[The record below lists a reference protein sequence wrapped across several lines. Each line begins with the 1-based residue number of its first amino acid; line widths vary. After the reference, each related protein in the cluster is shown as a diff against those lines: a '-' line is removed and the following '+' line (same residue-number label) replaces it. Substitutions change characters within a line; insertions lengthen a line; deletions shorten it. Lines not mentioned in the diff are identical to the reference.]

1 MKKKTGPC
9 PPPGGR
15 RAKPKKDMKKS
26 APCSTITAFTNNK
39 EADVKKC
46 TIKRS
51 EIDFALRQKIERL
64 WNVKDGFRH
73 PSIREVARIL
83 RLAESTLRHE
93 LKRGCPE
100 GVVCMKLRDGRKL
113 RYQYFRYSAE
123 LAQQDARMKG
133 AQKGPRGKL
142 TNLMID
148 AFLLELVFW
157 ESIPAAWAMLK
168 RKMPNIPCLRTFQY
182 HVANGTI
189 PTDIAGK
196 EYYRPYGKRK
206 RYTPPKAARNH
217 VPEHRYAD
225 LPEAVKTGKSEGY
238 AQCDFVCSG
247 QGGKGCLFTLVLP
260 FHDHKAYVRRLL
272 RPTRRAFYAA
282 LRSVAEELKHDGL
295 SVHDLLLDNDILFL
309 DAKRIA
315 SIPGCTVYYAD
326 AYAGWQKGAVE
337 NLNKLV
343 RRFYPKSTDFSKLTP
358 GEIRL
363 LQWKLT
369 HLSPPLR
376 QLPGI
381 PLNPSLTHP
390 PRKNT
395 CILQNKVQAI
405 TARLRHN
412 GRGAYGRPPYAF
424 TFDATN
430 RSGWGWRGQ
439 EDSA

>member
-1 MKKKTGPC
+1 MKKTRDTL

-15 RAKPKKDMKKS
+15 RAKPKKEMKKS
-26 APCSTITAFTNNK
+26 APCSTITAFPNPDK

-64 WNVKDGFRH
+64 WNTRDGSRH
-73 PSIREVARIL
+73 PSIREVARTL
-83 RLAESTLRHE
+83 HLAESSLRHE

-100 GVVCMKLRDGRKL
+100 GVVCMELRDGRKL
-113 RYQYFRYSAE
+113 GCQYFRYSAE
-123 LAQQDARMKG
+123 RAQQDARLKG

-142 TNLMID
+142 TNLMVE
-148 AFLLELVFW
+148 AFLLELIFW
-157 ESIPAAWAMLK
+157 ESIPAAWAMLE
-168 RKMPNIPCLRTFQY
+168 RKMPGIPRLRTFQY
-182 HVANGTI
+182 HAANGTL
-189 PTDIAGK
+189 PTEIAGK
-196 EYYRPYGKRK
+196 AYYKPYGKRK
-206 RYTPPKAARNH
+206 VYTAPKAERNH
-217 VPEHRYAD
+217 TPEHRYAD
-225 LPEAVKTGKSEGY
+225 LSEAVKTGKTEGF

-272 RPTRRAFYAA
+272 RPTRHAFYAA

-309 DAKRIA
+309 DANRIT
-315 SIPGCTVYYAD
+315 SILGCTVYYAD

-337 NLNKLV
+337 NLNTLV

-369 HLSPPLR
+369 HYPRPSDNYRAFLS
-376 QLPGI
+376 I
-381 PLNPSLTHP
+381 P
-390 PRKNT
+390 
-395 CILQNKVQAI
+395 A
-405 TARLRHN
+405 
-412 GRGAYGRPPYAF
+412 
-424 TFDATN
+424 
-430 RSGWGWRGQ
+430 
-439 EDSA
+439 